1 MRRIVRLT
9 GGHPGLATVPLI
21 EVLREECEMRL
32 ADAKRSVDELMGGR
46 VLRFEFGD
54 EESAERFAG
63 RARTCRAVV
72 DSGKEDDPLL
82 EAVRGFIFAGD
93 APKRR
98 GFTREPRHDPELA
111 LASSLANYAGTLL
124 AGEPDWPPGAWVV
137 DVIED
142 VFSMPDPCTVD
153 LRGVMIWGDGVRGQW
168 IEPFA
173 ATVTV
178 SETWDD
184 IVSLKLQAGDAET
197 GLKHVPHGERRPA
210 QWSDHLQWMFTF
222 EYEA

>member
-1 MRRIVRLT
+1 
-9 GGHPGLATVPLI
+9 
-21 EVLREECEMRL
+21 
-32 ADAKRSVDELMGGR
+32 
-46 VLRFEFGD
+46 
-54 EESAERFAG
+54 
-63 RARTCRAVV
+63 
-72 DSGKEDDPLL
+72 
-82 EAVRGFIFAGD
+82 
-93 APKRR
+93 
-98 GFTREPRHDPELA
+98 
-111 LASSLANYAGTLL
+111 
-124 AGEPDWPPGAWVV
+124 
-137 DVIED
+137 
-142 VFSMPDPCTVD
+142 MPDPSTVD

-178 SETWDD
+178 SESWDD